1 MNMPD
6 IHAAVLVEINKPLK
20 IVNLFPRKLEF
31 GQVLV
36 KIIYSGICRSQL
48 MEVQGARG
56 DDRWLPHMLGHEGS
70 GIVESIGPGVTKVNV
85 GDEVI
90 LSWISG
96 EGIEAEGAKYDSEI
110 AVINSGQVTTFSN
123 YSVVSE
129 NKLTIKPDSLDFNT
143 AILFGCALP
152 TGSGMVMNELDVTQD
167 SSIAVL
173 GLGGIGISAVAML
186 LSMKVKNIVAID
198 ISQAKLQLLK
208 EWGVKN
214 IIDANNQNIKKEVN
228 KIYPDGVD
236 FCIESAGKV
245 ETIEEGFSLIKN
257 NGGKILFASHPPKG
271 ELIRLDPHQLISGK
285 KIYGS
290 WGGGVKPDRDFPILH
305 EHFTSSDIP
314 LNSLLTKPYS
324 LININEALADLETG
338 TVFRPLIKMEH

>member
-1 MNMPD
+1 MKMPN

-20 IVNLFPRKLEF
+20 IINLSPRKLEL

-36 KIIYSGICRSQL
+36 KIIYSGVCRSQL

-56 DDRWLPHMLGHEGS
+56 DDKWLPHMLGHEGS
-70 GIVESIGPGVTKVNV
+70 GIVESIGPGVTKVSV

-90 LSWISG
+90 LSWIRG
-96 EGIEAEGAKYDSEI
+96 EGIEAEGAQYDSEPGS
-110 AVINSGQVTTFSN
+110 INSGQVTTFSN

-129 NKLTIKPDSLDFNT
+129 NRLTIKPDSLDFDS
-143 AILFGCALP
+143 AVLFGCALP
-152 TGSGMVMNELDVTQD
+152 TGSGMVMNELDVKQD
-167 SSIAVL
+167 SSVAIL
-173 GLGGIGISAVAML
+173 GLGGIGISAVIML
-186 LSMKVKNIVAID
+186 ISMKVTNIIAID
-198 ISQAKLQLLK
+198 VSQPKLELLK

-214 IIDANNQNIKKEVN
+214 IIDAKNQNIKKEVN
-228 KIYPDGVD
+228 KIFPDGVD

-245 ETIEEGFSLIKN
+245 ATIEKGFSLIKH
-257 NGGKILFASHPPKG
+257 NGGKLIFASHPPKG
-271 ELIRLDPHQLISGK
+271 EFIRLDPHQLISGK

-305 EHFTSSDIP
+305 EHFTSSNIP

-324 LININEALADLETG
+324 LLNINEAFMTSALYSL
-338 TVFRPLIKMEH
+338 K

>member
-1 MNMPD
+1 MKMPN

-20 IVNLFPRKLEF
+20 IINLSPRKLEL

-36 KIIYSGICRSQL
+36 KIIYSGVCRSQL

-56 DDRWLPHMLGHEGS
+56 DDKWLPHMLGHEGS
-70 GIVESIGPGVTKVNV
+70 GIVESIGPGVTKVSV

-90 LSWISG
+90 LSWIRG
-96 EGIEAEGAKYDSEI
+96 EGIEAEGAQYDSETGS
-110 AVINSGQVTTFSN
+110 INSGQVTTFSN

-129 NKLTIKPDSLDFNT
+129 NRLTIKPDSLDFDS
-143 AILFGCALP
+143 AVLFGCALP
-152 TGSGMVMNELDVTQD
+152 TGSGMVMNELDVKQD
-167 SSIAVL
+167 SSVAIL
-173 GLGGIGISAVAML
+173 GLGGIGISAVIML
-186 LSMKVKNIVAID
+186 ISMKVTNIIAID
-198 ISQAKLQLLK
+198 VSQPKLELLK

-214 IIDANNQNIKKEVN
+214 IIDAKNQNIKKEVN
-228 KIYPDGVD
+228 KIFPDGVD

-245 ETIEEGFSLIKN
+245 ATIEKGFSLIKH
-257 NGGKILFASHPPKG
+257 NGGKLIFASHPPKG
-271 ELIRLDPHQLISGK
+271 EFIRLDPHQLISGK

-305 EHFTSSDIP
+305 EHFASSNIP

-324 LININEALADLETG
+324 LLNINEALADLETG
-338 TVFRPLIKMEH
+338 SVFRPLIQMEH